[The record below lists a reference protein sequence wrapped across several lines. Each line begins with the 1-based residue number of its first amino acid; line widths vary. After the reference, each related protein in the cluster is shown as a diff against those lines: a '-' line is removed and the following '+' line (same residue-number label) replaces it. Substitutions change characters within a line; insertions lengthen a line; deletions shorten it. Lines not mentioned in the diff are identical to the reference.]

1 MVQEDTD
8 LEICRL
14 YLNIAIE
21 CFNKAAIEDHPD
33 GAEVFRQMGRRYIS
47 EAELYGATLP
57 PKLAE
62 RLALPEVAPAHGR
75 SPAASAVV
83 RSMMLSPEQLRALS
97 VGGGRECYRK
107 RYTQLR

>member
-21 CFNKAAIEDHPD
+21 CFNKAAIEEHPD

-57 PKLAE
+57 QKLVE

-75 SPAASAVV
+75 SLAARAVA
-83 RSMMLSPEQLRALS
+83 RSMMFSPEQRRALAMGS
-97 VGGGRECYRK
+97 GR
-107 RYTQLR
+107 

>member
-1 MVQEDTD
+1 MAGTRHYRCRMVQEHTD

-21 CFNKAAIEDHPD
+21 CFNKASIEEHPD
-33 GAEVFRQMGRRYIS
+33 GVEVFRRMGRRYIS

-75 SPAASAVV
+75 SLAASAVA
-83 RSMMLSPEQLRALS
+83 RSMMFSPEQRRALAM
-97 VGGGRECYRK
+97 GWGR
-107 RYTQLR
+107 

>member
-21 CFNKAAIEDHPD
+21 CFNKAAIEEHPD

-57 PKLAE
+57 PKLVE

-75 SPAASAVV
+75 SLAASAVA
-83 RSMMLSPEQLRALS
+83 RSTILSPEQRRAPAMGL
-97 VGGGRECYRK
+97 GR
-107 RYTQLR
+107 